1 MKTGNKIE
9 LLDQKYMLLCGIF
22 LSGFGGY
29 PPLAENNFAKKTQ
42 RNRGVSP
49 PLNGKKIR

>member
-22 LSGFGGY
+22 LSGIGGY
-29 PPLAENNFAKKTQ
+29 PPLAENNFAK
-42 RNRGVSP
+42 NLSGIGGYP
-49 PLNGKKIR
+49 PS